1 MHSHCECCCHRVEL
15 RSSIS
20 SYAAIVDDLSVY
32 YILLTLQIRCSEKCV
47 CLSVTMTMKSENS
60 TSCIFLS
67 CLASTIICMFCWCA
81 CACALH
87 GNYFQAFVYIIFWA
101 PLIHIFPSGALWLVC
116 CFLCSPYLV
125 CFFIIYIPTKL
136 ANIKQDKPD
145 FLHHFSTP
153 VTLSSLL
160 SELFTE
166 LKRRCVCSV
175 ARLHCLFKMYTD
187 YITKNDMANN
197 MGKVEK
203 LREIFGAMNVDG
215 KNLHIKFAQN
225 YSWKMFEPRT
235 GKKLA
240 LCKRKPDGKLWQVDL
255 WRNLFTCIT
264 LQIVNV
270 SKNWR
275 QYGVSKAVQLCTD
288 QKFGSRAAAEE

>member
-1 MHSHCECCCHRVEL
+1 M
-15 RSSIS
+15 
-20 SYAAIVDDLSVY
+20 
-32 YILLTLQIRCSEKCV
+32 QWKV
-47 CLSVTMTMKSENS
+47 CLPFSHDDNEIWEFHILYFFVLPCFHHNLYVLLVCMRVCTPWKLFSS
-60 TSCIFLS
+60 FCVYHFLS
-67 CLASTIICMFCWCA
+67 TINSHFSIR
-81 CACALH
+81 
-87 GNYFQAFVYIIFWA
+87 
-101 PLIHIFPSGALWLVC
+101 ALWLVC

-203 LREIFGAMNVDG
+203 LREIFGAMYVDG

-235 GKKLA
+235 EEK
-240 LCKRKPDGKLWQVDL
+240 
-255 WRNLFTCIT
+255 TCF
-264 LQIVNV
+264 V
-270 SKNWR
+270 
-275 QYGVSKAVQLCTD
+275 
-288 QKFGSRAAAEE
+288 